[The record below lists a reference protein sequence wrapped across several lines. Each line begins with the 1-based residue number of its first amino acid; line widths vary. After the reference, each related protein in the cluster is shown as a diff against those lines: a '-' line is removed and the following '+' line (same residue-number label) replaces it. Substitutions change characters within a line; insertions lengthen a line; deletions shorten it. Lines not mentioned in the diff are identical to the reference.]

1 MRERWASLSH
11 SPLPGSESLEACPSS
26 VQPPPPPQ
34 TPLKRCSQHRR
45 KGSPE
50 RAGRLDLGG
59 MTGAGSFLP
68 GPGRGSETGPVHLVP
83 ARSWA
88 RRGRVP
94 AEPAA
99 AGRGR
104 LGHALFIAEQP
115 ARRLPSFSRAGCGLR
130 GGAGARSLHN
140 IVAAPRVMAP
150 GRRGCAAL
158 AAGGGRQRERGWE
171 GSGVGGDAG
180 SRGSKGTQARRGWCT
195 EGYSL

>member
-1 MRERWASLSH
+1 
-11 SPLPGSESLEACPSS
+11 
-26 VQPPPPPQ
+26 
-34 TPLKRCSQHRR
+34 
-45 KGSPE
+45 
-50 RAGRLDLGG
+50 

-83 ARSWA
+83 VRSGE

-115 ARRLPSFSRAGCGLR
+115 ARRLPCFPRAGCGLR

-140 IVAAPRVMAP
+140 IVAAPRVTAQ

-158 AAGGGRQRERGWE
+158 AAGGGWQRELGL
-171 GSGVGGDAG
+171 GGVGGGGDAG
-180 SRGSKGTQARRGWCT
+180 SRGSKGAQARRWWCT
-195 EGYSL
+195 